1 MENQHSQAFLQ
12 QRKLLVFLPFVVVP
26 FLSIFFYLFGGGKSI
41 AADEGSQLNLFGLNA
56 TVPTA
61 STDNKIYSSKLEAY
75 QQISTDS
82 VVRKKRSRFSLLES
96 GMDGLLTEDTSSM
109 AMSLPT
115 SSAENTSAFNYDL
128 NRNRKQQLE
137 APENISLLEAQRQI
151 DKADKIASANSQSYS
166 GHSSSASRSSSAS
179 SNTSGDDINQKLL
192 EDYEYKRKQQ
202 EEIIGLLKKKLEQ
215 TDMTGNTMQPVYT
228 SEFSEK
234 EAQPTKTYS
243 ARKNTLKVK
252 LEKEEK
258 PLVTQLMQNGQSNAW
273 ATNGEE
279 NIDSLTLSPQAVP
292 KANNGF
298 YSPDKAGK
306 LNEEANI
313 IMAAIHHNQTIVA
326 GSTVK
331 MRLQN
336 DIQIGRTI
344 VPKGSFIFGVC
355 SITEERLNISIN
367 SIHYREI
374 LFPVEL
380 SVYDLD
386 GMEGLFVPGSLTRT
400 TAKQGA
406 SQGLSG
412 VNFIGTSPT
421 VTSQITQTAIEAG
434 KNIISKKASLIRV
447 KLKSNYQIL
456 LKPSQQEE

>member
-1 MENQHSQAFLQ
+1 MEKQHSQAFLQ
-12 QRKLLVFLPFVVVP
+12 QRKLLVFLPIVVVP

-41 AADEGSQLNLFGLNA
+41 AADEGSQSNLFGLNV

-75 QQISTDS
+75 QQITTDS
-82 VVRKKRSRFSLLES
+82 VVRKKRSRFSFLES

-109 AMSLPT
+109 AMSHPK
-115 SSAENTSAFNYDL
+115 SSAEKTSAFNYDL

-137 APENISLLEAQRQI
+137 SPENSSLLEAQRQI
-151 DKADKIASANSQSYS
+151 EKADKIASANRRPDT
-166 GHSSSASRSSSAS
+166 GHSSSASRSVSAS
-179 SNTSGDDINQKLL
+179 ATTSGDAINQKLL
-192 EDYEYKRKQQ
+192 EDYEHKRKQQ
-202 EEIIGLLKKKLEQ
+202 EEIMGLLKKKLEQ

-228 SEFSEK
+228 SEFSES
-234 EAQPTKTYS
+234 EAQPTNNYS
-243 ARKNTLKVK
+243 AKKNTLKVK

-258 PLVTQLMQNGQSNAW
+258 PLVTQLMQNGQPNAW
-273 ATNGEE
+273 ATNGAE
-279 NIDSLTLSPQAVP
+279 NIDSLTLYTQAIP

-298 YSPDKAGK
+298 YSLDKVGK
-306 LNEEANI
+306 LKEEANS

-344 VPKGSFIFGVC
+344 IPTGSFIFGVC
-355 SITEERLNISIN
+355 SITEERLKISIN

-386 GMEGLFVPGSLTRT
+386 GIEGLFIPGSLVRT
-400 TAKQGA
+400 TTKQGA

-421 VTSQITQTAIEAG
+421 VTSQLTQTAIEAG
-434 KNIISKKASLIRV
+434 KNIISKKASIIRI

-456 LKPSQQEE
+456 LKPSQQAE